1 MPYYCTVPRC
11 TSMAGK
17 VKNVSFHQF
26 PRDEELA
33 KLWNDILKRGKPYT
47 KYSKVCSLH
56 FKQEDY
62 TITSAGKNKGQW
74 RTLRKDAIPS
84 QNLPSDGPAPY
95 PRRQTGSWVPNNVPA
110 IDPQIHQQAQQL
122 AQAIYMQ
129 TMLAMQAAS
138 VQDAMA
144 NGFSNGLPTLPPP
157 YDTKSSTSPTQEE
170 PDLKPP
176 TQAPSPLRTD
186 LDHTSSYK
194 CTECSKCFKD
204 PDVFLLHK
212 RTHKDTQPTNGK
224 ENLDLNAIKP
234 EMLRANPILANLLK
248 NSVEKDIFTANMLEK
263 QLMLSFSNM
272 ENYFKSVSKF
282 NNCNS
287 SALDD
292 SQLVIDENVA

>member
-1 MPYYCTVPRC
+1 
-11 TSMAGK
+11 MAANSLK
-17 VKNVSFHQF
+17 LISLSSHF
-26 PRDEELA
+26 P
-33 KLWNDILKRGKPYT
+33 
-47 KYSKVCSLH
+47 
-56 FKQEDY
+56 
-62 TITSAGKNKGQW
+62 
-74 RTLRKDAIPS
+74 
-84 QNLPSDGPAPY
+84 
-95 PRRQTGSWVPNNVPA
+95 
-110 IDPQIHQQAQQL
+110 
-122 AQAIYMQ
+122 
-129 TMLAMQAAS
+129 
-138 VQDAMA
+138 
-144 NGFSNGLPTLPPP
+144 GLPTLPLP
-157 YDTKSSTSPTQEE
+157 YDTNSSTSPTQEE

-212 RTHKDTQPTNGK
+212 RTHKDAQPTNGK